1 MDEII
6 KKLFEQDK
14 KEQMQKVQDDVT
26 GEKDHP
32 TKIWALGGID
42 EIGKNMYCFQQ
53 GEEIFIVD
61 CGIKFA
67 DEDLP
72 GVGGIIC
79 PFDSLV
85 EKKDRVKGLIITH
98 AHEDHIGGIP
108 YLLMTLDVPKIYG
121 SQLAIEF
128 IKKRLKEFPN
138 IKFNNYEIINDST
151 VIKTNEF
158 KIEFYRV
165 CHSIPD
171 AFGIYLETKNARIVE
186 SGDYK
191 FDFGASG
198 DEFDILKAAEIGRRD
213 VDVLLCESTNAETP
227 GFGASEKYV
236 IEELRGLIEYAPGRV
251 FVSTFASNLQRI
263 EEIIQLGLKM
273 NRKICL
279 FGRSMNANVQIA
291 LNLGLLNVSKQQII
305 DSADLNKYPDNEIM
319 ILCTGSQGEEMAALN
334 QMAIGRNQR
343 VVFKKTDTVI
353 LSSNPIPGNFE
364 SVENLINKLYIAGVN
379 VCVNTKESKIHSS
392 GHATQVEQQLLIKL
406 INPQYIIPI
415 HGEFKMLRALRQNA
429 IDAGVHPDNIVQISR
444 GQVVEVLDHKIIS
457 TEKFVDIFDVYV
469 NNGKIDYDST
479 STLKYRKVLS
489 KDGVVNVTL
498 VLNYKTMQLLM
509 QPTITTK
516 GTFFVKDSQALLGK
530 IAYAIKDKLNAF
542 LKRSKFINNNYIRK
556 MVSSTVQFY
565 VWSNKRK
572 NPIVRTTIFELN
584 DEPKVNQ

>member
-108 YLLMTLDVPKIYG
+108 YLLMTMDIPKIYG

-305 DSADLNKYPDNEIM
+305 DTADLNKYPDNEIM

>member
-1 MDEII
+1 MDDII
-6 KKLFEQDK
+6 QKLFEQDK
-14 KEQMQKVQDDVT
+14 KAEIQKTQDKIT
-26 GEKDHP
+26 GNSEHP

-42 EIGKNMYCFQQ
+42 EIGKNMYVFQQ
-53 GEEIFIVD
+53 GDEIFIVD

-79 PFDSLV
+79 PFEALLE
-85 EKKDRVKGLIITH
+85 EKDKIKGLIITH

-108 YLLMTLDVPKIYG
+108 YLLMTLDIPKIYG
-121 SQLAIEF
+121 AQLSIEF
-128 IKKRLKEFPN
+128 IKKRLKEFPE
-138 IKFNNYEIINDST
+138 IKFNNYEVINDKT
-151 VIKTNEF
+151 VIKTEEF

-171 AFGIYLETKNARIVE
+171 AFGIYFETKNAKIIE
-186 SGDYK
+186 SGDFK
-191 FDFGASG
+191 FDFAASG
-198 DEFDILKAAEIGRRD
+198 DEFDILKAAELGRRD
-213 VDVLLCESTNAETP
+213 VDVLMCESTNSETP

-236 IEELRGLIEYAPGRV
+236 IEELRNLIEYAPGRV

-291 LNLGLLNVSKQQII
+291 INLGLLNVSKQQII

-353 LSSNPIPGNFE
+353 LSSNPIPGNYE
-364 SVENLINKLYIAGVN
+364 NVENLINKLYIAGVN

-406 INPQYIIPI
+406 VNPQYIIPI

-429 IDAGVHPDNIVQISR
+429 IDAGVHPDNIVQVSK
-444 GQVVEVLDHKIIS
+444 GQVVEILNHKIIS

-489 KDGVVNVTL
+489 KDGIVNVTL

-530 IAYAIKDKLNAF
+530 ISYAIKDKLTAF
-542 LKRSKFINNNYIRK
+542 LKKSKFINNNYVRK
-556 MVSSTVQFY
+556 LVSSTVQFY

-584 DEPKVNQ
+584 DEAKA

>member
-1 MDEII
+1 MDDII
-6 KKLFEQDK
+6 QKLFEQDK
-14 KEQMQKVQDDVT
+14 KAEIQKTQDKIT
-26 GEKDHP
+26 GNSEHP

-42 EIGKNMYCFQQ
+42 EIGKNMYVFQQ
-53 GEEIFIVD
+53 GDEIFIVD

-79 PFDSLV
+79 PFEALLE
-85 EKKDRVKGLIITH
+85 EKDKIKGLIITH

-108 YLLMTLDVPKIYG
+108 YLLMTLDIPKIYG
-121 SQLAIEF
+121 AQLSIEF
-128 IKKRLKEFPN
+128 IKKRFKEFPE
-138 IKFNNYEIINDST
+138 IKFNNYEVINDKT
-151 VIKTNEF
+151 VIKTEEF

-171 AFGIYLETKNARIVE
+171 AFGIYFETKNAKIIE
-186 SGDYK
+186 SGDFK
-191 FDFGASG
+191 FDFAASG
-198 DEFDILKAAEIGRRD
+198 DEFDILKAAELGRRD
-213 VDVLLCESTNAETP
+213 VDVLMCESTNSETP

-236 IEELRGLIEYAPGRV
+236 IEELRNLIEYAPGRV

-291 LNLGLLNVSKQQII
+291 INLGLLNVSKQQII
-305 DSADLNKYPDNEIM
+305 DSADVNKYPDNEIM

-353 LSSNPIPGNFE
+353 LSSNPIPGNYE
-364 SVENLINKLYIAGVN
+364 NVENLINKLYIAGVN

-406 INPQYIIPI
+406 VNPQYIIPI

-429 IDAGVHPDNIVQISR
+429 IDAGVHPDNIVQVSK
-444 GQVVEVLDHKIIS
+444 GQVVEILNHKIIS

-489 KDGVVNVTL
+489 KDGIVNVTL

-530 IAYAIKDKLNAF
+530 ISYAIKDKLTAF
-542 LKRSKFINNNYIRK
+542 LKKSKFINNNYVRK
-556 MVSSTVQFY
+556 LVSSTVQFY

-584 DEPKVNQ
+584 DEAKA

>member
-108 YLLMTLDVPKIYG
+108 YLLMTMDIPKIYG

-291 LNLGLLNVSKQQII
+291 LNLGLLNVSKEQII

-498 VLNYKTMQLLM
+498 VLNYKTMQFLM